1 MNKAAGVIS
10 VRLAMSLD
18 GYIADLD
25 GGYDWIV
32 PVPSPALDTAHQMP
46 FDGFLSDVDL
56 VVMGRHCFAQGLA
69 EEYVA
74 LGKQVI
80 IATSRPPAPDDA
92 PEGMGDGKVRLVY
105 QRR

>member
-1 MNKAAGVIS
+1 MSKAAGVIS

-32 PVPSPALDTAHQMP
+32 PVPSLTLDTGHQLP
-46 FDGFLSDVDL
+46 FDDFLADVDTL
-56 VVMGRHCFAQGLA
+56 VTGRRCFVQGQA

-74 LGKQVI
+74 PGKQ
-80 IATSRPPAPDDA
+80 
-92 PEGMGDGKVRLVY
+92 
-105 QRR
+105 